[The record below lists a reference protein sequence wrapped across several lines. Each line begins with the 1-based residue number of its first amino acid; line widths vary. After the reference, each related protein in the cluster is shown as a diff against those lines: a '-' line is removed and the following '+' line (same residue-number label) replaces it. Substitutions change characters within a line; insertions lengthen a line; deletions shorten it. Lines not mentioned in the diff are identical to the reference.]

1 MYRKVVVNTMGTD
14 LRFNDDALAMFATL
28 GFDEGEAVGAF
39 ANGQR
44 RDSESLVRVV
54 EHFDALGE
62 DLYPFGAGVDG
73 AATGFYN
80 DGPCF
85 FRIALVPED
94 AEWRVRV
101 IDSPYSGGRDND
113 TYEIVEEPHRVW

>member
-28 GFDEGEAVGAF
+28 GYDEGEAVGAY
-39 ANGQR
+39 ANGQN

-73 AATGFYN
+73 VYED

-94 AEWRVRV
+94 AEWRVVV
-101 IDSPYSGGRDND
+101 IDSPYCGGRDND